1 MNQTH
6 ESMELQ
12 LADTSLSHIPGM
24 RQMGTIMQKGTD
36 CDQIPGAQGPFGSL
50 SNPVP
55 VNGPIGERKYL
66 AKLRGQTGQPV
77 MFHRK
82 GSNFSPTVSTPVDTF
97 EVVCLD
103 GTQWGEIT
111 FSPYHPRRSNLAPDG
126 YTLAPTDPKKGTD
139 PVEGHGTTFFV
150 FDFPNALP
158 ATIRGDFDGATGEKL
173 AQAVEA
179 ALARHKFEREDA

>member
-1 MNQTH
+1 
-6 ESMELQ
+6 
-12 LADTSLSHIPGM
+12 
-24 RQMGTIMQKGTD
+24 MGQIMQNGVN

-50 SNPVP
+50 GNPIP

-82 GSNFSPTVSTPVDTF
+82 GSNFSPVVATPVDTF

-103 GTQWGEIT
+103 GTQRGEIT

-126 YTLAPTDPKKGTD
+126 FTLTPTDPTIGAD

-150 FDFPNALP
+150 FNFPQALP
-158 ATIRGDFDGATGEKL
+158 ETLRGDFGGEAGERL
-173 AQAVEA
+173 AREVES
-179 ALARHKFEREDA
+179 ALAHHKFEREEA

>member
-6 ESMELQ
+6 ESIELQ

-24 RQMGTIMQKGTD
+24 RQMGQIMQKGTD

-126 YTLAPTDPKKGTD
+126 YTLAPHGSKKRNRSSGGPWHDLFCVRLSQCLTGNH
-139 PVEGHGTTFFV
+139 PRRFRWCHG
-150 FDFPNALP
+150 
-158 ATIRGDFDGATGEKL
+158 
-173 AQAVEA
+173 
-179 ALARHKFEREDA
+179 